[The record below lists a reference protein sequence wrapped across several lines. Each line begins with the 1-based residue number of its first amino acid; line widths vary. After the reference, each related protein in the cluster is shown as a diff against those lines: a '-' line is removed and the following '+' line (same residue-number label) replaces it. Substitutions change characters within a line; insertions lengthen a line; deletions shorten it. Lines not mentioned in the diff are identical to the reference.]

1 MDMNILRTKVTNA
14 VVSRQRSAD
23 AVQDAALACL
33 EHASEHGDV
42 SELKRLVNGI
52 GYGKLVLT
60 AWIKAHSPIQT
71 GKKDSNGDTTFT
83 CSGWKEEGAFDLIGA
98 VSIRWDM
105 FGKESEP
112 KPLNLDAVI
121 HYLKL
126 VANNDGKSKR
136 VVSDEAREAARSAL
150 KAIEAVKVA

>member
-1 MDMNILRTKVTNA
+1 MDMNILRTKVTAA
-14 VVSRQRSAD
+14 VVARQRSAD
-23 AVQDAALACL
+23 MVQDAALACL
-33 EHASEHGDV
+33 EHASQCGDT

-60 AWIKAHSPIQT
+60 AWIKAHSPINT

-83 CSGWKEEGAFDLIGA
+83 CQGWKEPTAWNLEGARG
-98 VSIRWDM
+98 IRWDM

-121 HYLKL
+121 HYLKV
-126 VANNDGKSKR
+126 VANTDGKSKR
-136 VVSDEAREAARSAL
+136 PISEEAQVAARKAL
-150 KAIEAVKVA
+150 AAITTAA